1 MNAKQ
6 DLSAMN
12 RREIEEYA
20 ASLMDK
26 NGMLQAK
33 NAQLEN
39 QMNWLMEQVR
49 LHRQARFGTSSE
61 KDMLTEEEQL
71 SLFFNEAES
80 TQNQELAEPELSE
93 VKKRRK
99 KTGRKG
105 ESIQNLPVQ
114 QVEYTLTAEEQNC
127 PTCGETLHVMK
138 KEVRNEILV
147 VPARFTVK
155 RHVRYVYACRNCD
168 KNGTEGTILRAQA
181 PSGLFPN
188 SLASP
193 SLVAHILAQKYV
205 YAMPLYR
212 QEQQYAR
219 LGMTLSR
226 QTMSNWVVKAADG
239 YLSQIYGRMKTYLM
253 KEPLLHADETE
264 LEVLKEPGREAASKS
279 YMWLYRSGVHAT
291 PCILYE
297 YTPGRS
303 GDYPKE
309 FLKDFSGYL
318 QTDGYAGYHKVTDD
332 AERGAGAVVSVGCFA
347 HARRK
352 YTDARKAAGTS
363 PAPNIIRGIAFCDAL
378 FAIEKECKEY
388 DAEKRKE
395 YRMQKAAPVLSAYF
409 EWVKTLAPDVLPKS
423 KLAEALTYSQ
433 NQQEQLCRY
442 LEDGRL
448 ELSNNIAERSIK
460 PFVIG
465 RKNWLFSNTP
475 NGAKASAILY
485 SIAETAKANGL
496 EPFTYFCH
504 VLTELSQKQ
513 PCSDDV
519 LDTLLPW
526 SDRIPEECRVKQE
539 EAKEG

>member
-1 MNAKQ
+1 MSRQ
-6 DLSAMN
+6 
-12 RREIEEYA
+12 EIEEYA
-20 ASLMDK
+20 ASLMEK

-33 NAQLEN
+33 NDQLEN

-49 LHRQARFGTSSE
+49 LHRQARFGASSE

-80 TQNQELAEPELSE
+80 TQAQELPEPELSD

-99 KTGRKG
+99 KAGSKG
-105 ESIQNLPVQ
+105 ESIKNLPVK
-114 QVEYTLTAEEQNC
+114 QVEYTLTAEEQDC
-127 PTCGETLHVMK
+127 PACGEKLHVMK
-138 KEVRNEILV
+138 KEVRNEIIV
-147 VPARFTVK
+147 VPAQFTVK

-168 KNGTEGTILRAQA
+168 KHGTEGTILRAEA
-181 PSGLFPN
+181 PSGLFAN

-226 QTMSNWVVKAADG
+226 QTMSNWVVNAAEQ
-239 YLSQIYGRMKTYLM
+239 YLSQIYDRMKVHLM
-253 KEPLLHADETE
+253 KESLIHADETE
-264 LEVLKEPGREAASKS
+264 LEVLKEPGREATSKS
-279 YMWLYRSGVHAT
+279 YMWLYRSGARAI

-309 FLKDFSGYL
+309 FLKQFSGYL

-332 AERGAGAVVSVGCFA
+332 VQREAGTVIGVGCFA

-352 YTDARKAAGTS
+352 YTDAKKAAGTS
-363 PAPNIIRGIAFCDAL
+363 PAPNITRGIAFCDAL
-378 FAIEKECKEY
+378 FAVEKECKGYE
-388 DAEKRKE
+388 AEKRKE
-395 YRMQKAAPVLSAYF
+395 YRINKAEPTLSAYF
-409 EWVKTLAPDVLPKS
+409 EWVKTTAPNALPKS
-423 KLAEALTYSQ
+423 KLSDALTYSE
-433 NQQEQLCRY
+433 NQKEQLCRY

-475 NGAKASAILY
+475 KGAQASAVVY
-485 SIAETAKANGL
+485 SVAETAKENGL
-496 EPFTYFCH
+496 EPFAYFCH
-504 VLTELSQKQ
+504 VLTELSQKKQ
-513 PCSDDV
+513 CDTAF

-526 SDRIPEECRVKQE
+526 SDAIPDHCRMKQE
-539 EAKEG
+539 KDKKE